1 MVNVEGVGVEGVGVG
16 GEKERGNKKG
26 EGSLG
31 EIFFLFSVIIIILCQ
46 NPHKKPSPY
55 FFNYTPKRKKAL
67 FQTVDIKPVQILLYW
82 FKNKLN
88 QFK

>member
-31 EIFFLFSVIIIILCQ
+31 EIFFLFSVIIIILFQ
-46 NPHKKPSPY
+46 NPLKSPAPI
-55 FFNYTPKRKKAL
+55 FQPHPKKRKGP
-67 FQTVDIKPVQILLYW
+67 FSDI
-82 FKNKLN
+82 
-88 QFK
+88 